1 MRLQR
6 GFWDLKQNK
15 KIDGQRPGRVD
26 LLRWV
31 GWFSLLQG
39 GLLSLSAFYYY
50 QHFRMPQDSLAWM
63 FALLSPLAHFAMVSA
78 LGALLLTA
86 LVLFLPQRRVVLAGG
101 VGLYSGLALLLMVD
115 MAVFAR
121 YRFHLNGMVWNL
133 LTGGAGA
140 EILGFS
146 RVTLLWGLLAVL
158 GLLLVQV
165 SLGWG
170 MYRRLVVKRGLK
182 KAWLAVLFLVLAG
195 QLLHGWADAVH
206 HVPVTK
212 QVRLLPG
219 FKPLT
224 MKRTM
229 RKMGVAVAETRR
241 GPLMDRRYSD
251 LHYPLQPLSVS
262 VPERPLNLLLIVI
275 DGWRFDALTQ
285 EMTPNLKEFSRQSWR
300 FDAHLS
306 SANCT
311 RFGIF
316 GLFYGV
322 YGTYWPAFLAE
333 QRPPLLMEQLKKSG
347 YSMGVFASANLAS
360 PEFDRTVF
368 AGVRDR
374 ISLRQEGSSPAERDR
389 TITDKMKAFLAEQDG
404 SKPFFGFLFYD
415 SPHGKDYPEEMTRFT
430 PVWETVDYL
439 ALNNDFD
446 PQPYYNRYRNA
457 VFYVDSLIS
466 EVFATL
472 ETQGLTDSTIV
483 AVVGDHGEEFN
494 EYHLNYWGHNGNF
507 GRYQTGTPLLLAM
520 PGESPRVFTHRTSHL
535 DVAPTLLRHMFRC
548 NQPASTYSNGR
559 DLTDISDR
567 PYLFVNAW
575 DRFGIVEQDKIT
587 VVYQSG
593 ETEALD
599 SRSLQ
604 ELPDGELDATMA
616 TQVAEGMGRFLAR

>member
-1 MRLQR
+1 M
-6 GFWDLKQNK
+6 KQNET
-15 KIDGQRPGRVD
+15 ISGPRPGRAR

-50 QHFRMPQDSLAWM
+50 QHFRMPQDPLAWL
-63 FALLSPLAHFAMVSA
+63 FALLAPLGHFEVVSA
-78 LGALLLTA
+78 GVALLLVV
-86 LVLFLPQRRVVLAGG
+86 LVLLVPRRRLVVAGG
-101 VGLYSGLALLLMVD
+101 IGLYSGLALLLMVD

-133 LTGGAGA
+133 LTGGEGA

-146 RVTLLWGLLAVL
+146 RLTLLWGLLAVL

-165 SLGWG
+165 ALGLG
-170 MYRRLVVKRGLK
+170 LYRHLSVKRGFR
-182 KAWLAVLFLVLAG
+182 KACLAVLVLVVAG

-219 FKPLT
+219 FLPLT
-224 MKRTM
+224 MKRSL
-229 RKMGVAVAETRR
+229 RKMGVAVVETRQ

-251 LHYPLQPLSVS
+251 LRYPLQPLSVN
-262 VPERPLNLLLIVI
+262 VPERPLNLLLIVV
-275 DGWRFDALTQ
+275 DGWRFDALNQ
-285 EMTPNLKEFSRQSWR
+285 AMTPNLQRFSRASWR
-300 FDAHLS
+300 FDEHFS

-333 QRPPLLMEQLKKSG
+333 QRPPVLMEQLTKLG
-347 YSMGVFASANLAS
+347 YRMGVYASASLAS

-368 AGVRDR
+368 AGIRDR
-374 ISLRQEGSSPAERDR
+374 ISLRQEGSSPAKRDR
-389 TITDKMKAFLAEQDG
+389 TITDKMKGFLSEQDG

-415 SPHGKDYPEEMTRFT
+415 SPHGKDYPEEMTQFS

-439 ALNNDFD
+439 ALDNDFD

-457 VFYVDSLIS
+457 VFYVDALIG
-466 EVFATL
+466 EVFDTL
-472 ETQGLTDSTIV
+472 KAQGLTESTIV

-494 EYHLNYWGHNGNF
+494 EHRLNYWGHNGNF

-520 PGESPRVFTHRTSHL
+520 PGEAPRVFTHRTSHL
-535 DVAPTLLRHMFRC
+535 DVAPTLLRRMLGC
-548 NQPASTYSNGR
+548 SQPTTIYSNGR
-559 DLTDISDR
+559 DLTDASAR
-567 PYLFVNAW
+567 PYLFVNTW

-599 SRSLQ
+599 SRSLL
-604 ELPDGELDATMA
+604 ELPDGELDGAMA
-616 TQVAEGMGRFLAR
+616 AQVAEGMGRFLAR